1 LTESRSR
8 ASYHYPL
15 GYLRASIIALVVVH
29 HVAVGYHTAAPAGA
43 AASLAEHLYSMR
55 AISPVV
61 DVQRSGLLSIL
72 ATFNDTFFMELL
84 FLLSGLFVW
93 GSLRRKGWSG
103 FLRGRLLR
111 LGVPLLVMIALRPLT
126 HYATYLQAGGE
137 GGFADFWRQWGEIAW
152 RGGPLWF
159 IELLLIFNIVIGL
172 AAVIDLDWSGRFE
185 TLRSEVLASPI
196 RSFLLLVLLSALV
209 YVPITSIFGSF
220 LWLQVGPAQLEMNRL
235 PLYAIYFLL
244 GIVLGAFGIER
255 SFLAADSG
263 LGRRWMIWTLAAL
276 SVFALHFALLLGG
289 VGGPLGA
296 FLYVLA
302 CATISFAFLGAFLRF
317 ARSQS
322 KVLDSLDRNSYG
334 IYVIHYGIVSWVLFA
349 MLGLAWPAM
358 LKWLVAA
365 PVALALCWVITALVR
380 RIPGVARVI

>member
-1 LTESRSR
+1 
-8 ASYHYPL
+8 
-15 GYLRASIIALVVVH
+15 
-29 HVAVGYHTAAPAGA
+29 
-43 AASLAEHLYSMR
+43 
-55 AISPVV
+55 
-61 DVQRSGLLSIL
+61 
-72 ATFNDTFFMELL
+72 
-84 FLLSGLFVW
+84 
-93 GSLRRKGWSG
+93 
-103 FLRGRLLR
+103 
-111 LGVPLLVMIALRPLT
+111 MIALRPLT

-137 GGFADFWRQWGEIAW
+137 GGFPDFWRQWGEVAW

-159 IELLLIFNIVIGL
+159 IELLLLFNIVVGL
-172 AAVIDLDWSGRFE
+172 AAVVDLDWSGRFE
-185 TLRSEVLASPI
+185 GLRSALLERPWRAY
-196 RSFLLLVLLSALV
+196 LLLVILSALV

-235 PLYAIYFLL
+235 PLYALYFLL

-255 SFLAADSG
+255 TFLASDSG
-263 LGRRWMIWTLAAL
+263 LGRRWVIWALAAL

-302 CATISFAFLGAFLRF
+302 CATISFAFLAVFLRF
-317 ARSQS
+317 ARTRS

-365 PVALALCWVITALVR
+365 PVALALCWVFTALVR